1 MKKNLKPDEVISVL
15 QKKVQLKRDIKELKS
30 LGETKKAETL
40 MRKVSQL
47 DDKLHSRPLAKKLN
61 SYIEI

>member
-1 MKKNLKPDEVISVL
+1 MKKNLKPNEVISVL

-40 MRKVSQL
+40 MQKVSQL
-47 DDKLHSRPLAKKLN
+47 DDKLHSRPLAKN
-61 SYIEI
+61 

>member
-47 DDKLHSRPLAKKLN
+47 DDKLHSRPLAKN
-61 SYIEI
+61 